1 MNISFCSKKTNF
13 AVLGFLIFYLC
24 ESLWNKFLYFTRL
37 PQEEVHANWMINY
50 RGGFIRRGL
59 GGEIILRTASLFDIS
74 PVVTINIFTFV
85 VWVILISFF
94 ITKFVQKKYPLFI
107 LAMPFFLGE
116 TIFADPSY
124 FLRKDSLSMLIFI
137 SMLTLFFKKKLLH
150 PLILCLCLNALFI
163 FGILF
168 HEVIFFFSFPI
179 LFLSCWHRNKSFCK
193 SLLFFIPSIIIFAF
207 CCYTSSQPQI
217 IKEMLAHTPEISPNL
232 VGHMSTPLPELVS
245 MIWTMINDS
254 GLIATA
260 LYSICQIVFIC
271 FACLNFDKIKIDLTY
286 SPRIDRKFLF
296 CILLL
301 QFLSLIPVFCSAWD
315 WGRWVFLWTAS
326 SFAYFLIAD
335 ENPFNEK
342 FISKLDVIFASKWF
356 QKAENNQILVFCITT
371 LIGVQYQVPLE
382 IEFFTRTPIYSLLE
396 VISNAVLYLKEI

>member
-74 PVVTINIFTFV
+74 PVVTINVFTFV

-179 LFLSCWHRNKSFCK
+179 LFLSYWHRNKSFCK

-260 LYSICQIVFIC
+260 LYSICQILFIC

>member
-74 PVVTINIFTFV
+74 PVVTINVFTFV

-179 LFLSCWHRNKSFCK
+179 LFLSYWHRNKSFCK

-232 VGHMSTPLPELVS
+232 VGHMSTPLPELLS
-245 MIWTMINDS
+245 MIWIMINDS
-254 GLIATA
+254 SLIATA
-260 LYSICQIVFIC
+260 LYSICQILFIC

-315 WGRWVFLWTAS
+315 WGRWIFLWTAS